1 MEGTVMSNIA
11 ITRRRVTLAGFAAV
25 AAAALS
31 GCNTTQTGFVAGQAA
46 PPALSGY
53 RISNIVVDTT
63 PLIGQSGN
71 PTAEW
76 VQQAL
81 PGALA
86 QAFAAHMAPGDPHG
100 ETLSV
105 RIDSVYLGN
114 GFAADADRMRGDAT
128 LGALSTTVNAPS
140 TWWPSPVDQ
149 ALWERSF
156 HRRVR
161 ALARSYA
168 SWLARK
174 WRD

>member
-1 MEGTVMSNIA
+1 MSNIA
-11 ITRRRVTLAGFAAV
+11 ITRRRVALAGFAAV

-31 GCNTTQTGFVAGQAA
+31 GCNTTQTGVVAGQAGP
-46 PPALSGY
+46 PPAASGY

-63 PLIGQSGN
+63 PLLAQSGN

-105 RIDSVYLGN
+105 RINSVYLGN
-114 GFAADADRMRGDAT
+114 GYAADADRMRGEAA
-128 LGALSTTVNAPS
+128 LGARQATITAPS
-140 TWWPSPVDQ
+140 TWWPNPTDQ
-149 ALWERSF
+149 ALWEQSF
-156 HRRVR
+156 HSRVE
-161 ALARSYA
+161 ALAQSYA
-168 SWLARK
+168 GWLARK
-174 WRD
+174 WRH